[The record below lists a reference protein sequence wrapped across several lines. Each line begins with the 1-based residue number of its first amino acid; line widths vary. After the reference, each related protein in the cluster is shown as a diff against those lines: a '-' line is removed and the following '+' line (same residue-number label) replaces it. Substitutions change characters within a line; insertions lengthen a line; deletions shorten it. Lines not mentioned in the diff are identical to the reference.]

1 MHIKLTETCYIES
14 KFVVLIRLIE
24 RYGQPWVEV
33 VTNRQ
38 DLCELNF
45 RGEEAPEAWGNWQ
58 AYMREAEAIRRGDEE
73 GAVPKIE
80 SRTKSEDNEQ

>member
-1 MHIKLTETCYIES
+1 MHIKLTETFYIES
-14 KFVVLIRLIE
+14 KIVVLIRLIE

-58 AYMREAEAIRRGDEE
+58 AYMREAEARRRDEK
-73 GAVPKIE
+73 V
-80 SRTKSEDNEQ
+80 Q

>member
-33 VTNRQ
+33 VTNRHE
-38 DLCELNF
+38 LCELNV
-45 RGEEAPEAWGNWQ
+45 RGDEATEAWGNWQ
-58 AYMREAEAIRRGDEE
+58 SHMREAEAIRW
-73 GAVPKIE
+73 GAA
-80 SRTKSEDNEQ
+80 Q